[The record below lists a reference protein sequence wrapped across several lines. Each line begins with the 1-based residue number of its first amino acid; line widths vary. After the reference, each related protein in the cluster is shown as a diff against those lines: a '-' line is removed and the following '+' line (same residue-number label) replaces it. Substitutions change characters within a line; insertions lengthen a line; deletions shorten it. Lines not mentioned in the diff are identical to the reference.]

1 MRWLQRLLHRPLSQT
16 TRSRKAGARLC
27 LEALENRLAPANV
40 FVVPLS
46 QASDATHVYLLSE
59 AVNLA
64 HTGGTVTVEPGAS
77 PDNTEPVSISTS
89 SITIQGDPN
98 VPAST
103 LPSYQVFILS
113 SKVTLTNMNLQS
125 VTIGASG
132 GTQSFFAGT
141 TISKCIVG
149 SITDFGQ
156 ATFITQNTITGGVSL
171 QRETGLTPPNDVIA
185 NNTFESHA
193 LTLLSVTNGFGTQIT
208 SNTFYGFGNNVGISL
223 TDCDGFPN
231 DLPTVAN
238 NTLNLTLT
246 GQPNAGILV
255 AQSGNN
261 NISSVQVFNNT
272 INTQA
277 NGIGIKMTMA
287 QDGEFT
293 AEADGND
300 LHGNAVGVSITC
312 DGTTG
317 AIGSQ
322 ASIGMTGNNFRSFN
336 QLPATASN
344 AAIVFLNGPTTT
356 IFAGG
361 NLFDVNPPSSEVFI
375 SNGGTVNTS
384 NSLISNSLV
393 FSPPAFVQTLYLDDL
408 GRVGGT
414 SEINGWVS
422 VFNAQGQ
429 AAVVNGIFRSS
440 ESLGRIVD
448 SFYLR
453 FLGRQSDPGGR
464 AGWISFLQNGG
475 TQEQLETDFLTSPE
489 YLAHINTDFVQSL
502 YINILGRTGSA
513 SELAG
518 WNNQLQTLGLAGVAN
533 GFTHSTELRDDT
545 ATADYE
551 TYMYRAPRGTEL
563 SALVGSSQDLLSF
576 TVFVQST
583 PEFFQV
589 D

>member
-1 MRWLQRLLHRPLSQT
+1 LQ
-16 TRSRKAGARLC
+16 
-27 LEALENRLAPANV
+27 
-40 FVVPLS
+40 
-46 QASDATHVYLLSE
+46 
-59 AVNLA
+59 
-64 HTGGTVTVEPGAS
+64 GTVSLTP
-77 PDNTEPVSISTS
+77 
-89 SITIQGDPN
+89 QGD
-98 VPAST
+98 V
-103 LPSYQVFILS
+103 V
-113 SKVTLTNMNLQS
+113 
-125 VTIGASG
+125 
-132 GTQSFFAGT
+132 
-141 TISKCIVG
+141 
-149 SITDFGQ
+149 
-156 ATFITQNTITGGVSL
+156 
-171 QRETGLTPPNDVIA
+171 A

-193 LTLLSVTNGFGTQIT
+193 LTLLSVTDGWGTQVT
-208 SNTFYGFGNNVGISL
+208 NNTFYGFGNNVGISL

-238 NTLNLTLT
+238 NTMNLTLT

-261 NISSVQVFNNT
+261 NISSVQIFDNT
-272 INTQA
+272 ISTQN

-300 LHGNAVGVSITC
+300 LHGNAIGVSITC

-317 AIGSQ
+317 PIGSQ
-322 ASIGMTGNNFRSFN
+322 AAIGMTANNFRSFN
-336 QLPATASN
+336 HLPATASA
-344 AAIVFLNGPTTT
+344 AAIVFQNGPTTT
-356 IFAGG
+356 VFAGG
-361 NLFDVNPPSSEVFI
+361 NLFGVNPPSSEVFI

-384 NSLISNSLV
+384 NSLISNALV

-408 GRVGGT
+408 GRVGSST
-414 SEINGWVS
+414 EINGWVS
-422 VFNAQGQ
+422 IFNTSGQ

-453 FLGRQSDPGGR
+453 FLGRQSDPSGR
-464 AGWISFLQNGG
+464 AGWINFLQSGG

-489 YLAHINTDFVQSL
+489 YISHIDTDFVQSL

-518 WNNQLQTLGLAGVAN
+518 WNNLLPTIGLTGVAN

-545 ATADYE
+545 AVADYE
-551 TYMYRAPRGTEL
+551 TYLYRAPRGTEL
-563 SALVGSSQDLLSF
+563 PALVGSSQDLLSF
-576 TVFVQST
+576 SVFVQST
-583 PEFFQV
+583 SEFFQV